1 MYGSFIHH
9 SASSS
14 SRHRPKSLHLQFNPY
29 GDLLKASPTSHFR
42 PNGLSTAPVVGT
54 PLVSTLASTSS
65 LEVVDECMYQ
75 LLNGLRDEENVE
87 SVMDDRVLSREW
99 VSEAC
104 CVNGDD
110 IVAERLAVE
119 DSVERDEVLLKLLLT
134 QQELR
139 DTVAENQRILQSVQ
153 QEVRVGGD
161 RYT

>member
-9 SASSS
+9 SSSS
-14 SRHRPKSLHLQFNPY
+14 SRHRPKPLHLQFNPY
-29 GDLLKASPTSHFR
+29 GDLLEDSPTSHFR

-75 LLNGLRDEENVE
+75 LLNGLR
-87 SVMDDRVLSREW
+87 
-99 VSEAC
+99 
-104 CVNGDD
+104 
-110 IVAERLAVE
+110 VE

-153 QEVRVGGD
+153 QEVRAGGD

>member
-1 MYGSFIHH
+1 
-9 SASSS
+9 
-14 SRHRPKSLHLQFNPY
+14 
-29 GDLLKASPTSHFR
+29 
-42 PNGLSTAPVVGT
+42 
-54 PLVSTLASTSS
+54 
-65 LEVVDECMYQ
+65 MYQ

-87 SVMDDRVLSREW
+87 SVMDDRVLSRVGGSEW

-110 IVAERLAVE
+110 IVAERLSVE

-161 RYT
+161 RYA